1 MCLSIKK
8 ALTLSRKV
16 LPKGRIMEENITGGI
31 PTPNVEQ
38 QGETITPTQPTTP
51 TNTEQTKVA
60 PVEKTFTQDE
70 VNKIVSGRVNG
81 LSEKAINELLKEFGL
96 ESKEQLKSA
105 VDNSKKVSNYEK
117 TIGEQNT
124 KLKEYEFVDVCNEN
138 KVKADCIDKVK
149 TYLKGAGLEPTSEN
163 VAKVLS
169 ENKEWVREPF
179 KSAVQPLNVGSNP
192 SPQSNGKSDFEKG
205 RDYFPSLRNE
215 K

>member
-1 MCLSIKK
+1 
-8 ALTLSRKV
+8 
-16 LPKGRIMEENITGGI
+16 MEENINGGI
-31 PTPNVEQ
+31 PTPNAETNGEQ
-38 QGETITPTQPTTP
+38 TPNTQETAPTQVDTNQEQPNATP
-51 TNTEQTKVA
+51 A
-60 PVEKTFTQDE
+60 KTFTQDD

-81 LSEKAINELLKEFGL
+81 LSEKAVSDLLKEFGL
-96 ESKEQLKSA
+96 DDKEQLKSA
-105 VDNSKKVSNYEK
+105 IENSKKVGDYEK
-117 TIGEQNT
+117 TIGEQTT
-124 KLKEYEFVDVCNEN
+124 KLKEYEFIDVCNEN
-138 KVKADCIDKVK
+138 KVKANCIDKVK

-205 RDYFPSLRNE
+205 RDYFPSLRNS

>member
-1 MCLSIKK
+1 
-8 ALTLSRKV
+8 
-16 LPKGRIMEENITGGI
+16 MEENITGGI

-51 TNTEQTKVA
+51 TNTEQIKVA

-81 LSEKAINELLKEFGL
+81 LSEKTISELLKEFGL

-105 VDNSKKVSNYEK
+105 VDSSKKVSDYEK

-169 ENKEWVREPF
+169 ENKEWVRAPF
-179 KSAVQPLNVGSNP
+179 KSAVEPFDVGSNP
-192 SPQSNGKSDFEKG
+192 NPHGDERSDFEKG
-205 RDYFPSLRNE
+205 REMFPSLRG
-215 K
+215 KKG